1 MALKLTSKNAVRFS
15 WVDDSMEALFT
26 LNPSD
31 TEEELTEKLTR
42 MLAFVRERNTPP
54 PLPVRMP
61 GVALQAAQA
70 KYEAPP
76 APANGWAAMAPT
88 EIPED
93 RKGDW
98 EFMPPGESE

>member
-1 MALKLTSKNAVRFS
+1 MPLKLTSKNAVRFS
-15 WVDDSMEALFT
+15 WVDASMEALFT

-42 MLAFVRERNTPP
+42 MLAFVRERNRPE
-54 PLPVRMP
+54 PLPVRIP
-61 GVALQAAQA
+61 GVALKAAQETYQA
-70 KYEAPP
+70 LP

-98 EFMPPGESE
+98 EFMPPEGQE